1 MGHFKKCKFRIF
13 YKKIRM
19 AIFPII
25 RLRFS
30 SGHRKWHTSFLEKSL
45 SRNSFLDLKSCGLP
59 PRKKDTIL
67 VRFSSSLKVSF
78 PNFLSKNGEVVHLSS
93 WLFMAFSTFCIMG
106 CKSSIISLSCSRLFI
121 VSPHMGH
128 LSPTL
133 SLVRRAF
140 AWSSMRRCIV
150 S

>member
-1 MGHFKKCKFRIF
+1 MVAQQESMVDLEAWGHFKKCKFRIF

-78 PNFLSKNGEVVHLSS
+78 PNFLSKNRYGDTCDKMHRLSVQK
-93 WLFMAFSTFCIMG
+93 LLAFLNDLLAVILAKHTNM
-106 CKSSIISLSCSRLFI
+106 RLI
-121 VSPHMGH
+121 
-128 LSPTL
+128 
-133 SLVRRAF
+133 
-140 AWSSMRRCIV
+140 
-150 S
+150 

>member
-1 MGHFKKCKFRIF
+1 
-13 YKKIRM
+13 M

-30 SGHRKWHTSFLEKSL
+30 SGDRKWHTSFLEKSL

-78 PNFLSKNGEVVHLSS
+78 PNFLSKNGHGDTCDKMHRLSVQK
-93 WLFMAFSTFCIMG
+93 LLAFLNDLLAVILAKHTNM
-106 CKSSIISLSCSRLFI
+106 RLI
-121 VSPHMGH
+121 
-128 LSPTL
+128 
-133 SLVRRAF
+133 
-140 AWSSMRRCIV
+140 
-150 S
+150 